1 MSLSML
7 IFRWKHVIKYQFQKD
22 FINYCNDISIESD
35 SFGKLAF
42 LIELRRFI
50 SNIYIYL
57 NGSYSIINYFLGNFE
72 ADEVRCLT
80 FSLLSNC
87 I

>member
-7 IFRWKHVIKYQFQKD
+7 IFRWKHVIKFQIQND
-22 FINYCNDISIESD
+22 FINYWNDNLIESV

-50 SNIYIYL
+50 SNIYMYIYTRMDL
-57 NGSYSIINYFLGNFE
+57 IQSYIIFWGILKQMKY
-72 ADEVRCLT
+72 VV
-80 FSLLSNC
+80 
-87 I
+87 

>member
-7 IFRWKHVIKYQFQKD
+7 IFRWKHVIKFQIQND
-22 FINYCNDISIESD
+22 FINYWNDILIESV

-50 SNIYIYL
+50 SNIYIYTRMDL
-57 NGSYSIINYFLGNFE
+57 IQSYIIFLGILKQMKY
-72 ADEVRCLT
+72 VV
-80 FSLLSNC
+80 
-87 I
+87 

>member
-7 IFRWKHVIKYQFQKD
+7 IFRWKHVIKFQIQND
-22 FINYCNDISIESD
+22 FINYWNDNLIESV

-50 SNIYIYL
+50 SNIYIYTRMDL
-57 NGSYSIINYFLGNFE
+57 IQSYIIFFGILKQMKY
-72 ADEVRCLT
+72 VV
-80 FSLLSNC
+80 
-87 I
+87 

>member
-7 IFRWKHVIKYQFQKD
+7 IFRWKHVIKFQIQND
-22 FINYCNDISIESD
+22 FINYWNDNLIESV

-50 SNIYIYL
+50 SNIYMYIYTRMDL
-57 NGSYSIINYFLGNFE
+57 IQSYIIFLGILKQMKY
-72 ADEVRCLT
+72 VV
-80 FSLLSNC
+80 
-87 I
+87 